1 MIGVF
6 LNMRMSACVRACVCA
21 CVCVCVNKTLCILAE
36 SESLTLIQKLA
47 RFSMK
52 QAGKDYNPSAIHPQT
67 GASIHP
73 LTMSE
78 TSAMPS
84 AASSCEKGC
93 VGEGTRMNVTSS
105 GTSTDAVHSLP
116 AKTAEPDGGKEVQR
130 GMWLWNGRGKGGTER
145 YVTLEWLGAG
155 GYLSEWE
162 MELGVG
168 ITAGSGGKTKSVQ
181 LGCGRGGGVGAF
193 EGKIIVLFEDG

>member
-1 MIGVF
+1 MCVCV
-6 LNMRMSACVRACVCA
+6 CVRACVCA

-130 GMWLWNGRGKGGTER
+130 GMWQWNGRGKGGTER
-145 YVTLEWLGAG
+145 YVTGMAG
-155 GYLSEWE
+155 GKEVQRGMWRWNGRGKGGTERYVTG
-162 MELGVG
+162 M
-168 ITAGSGGKTKSVQ
+168 AGGKEVQ
-181 LGCGRGGGVGAF
+181 RGM
-193 EGKIIVLFEDG
+193 